1 MSRKQQMDNQFDTLS
16 RTYHDNYL
24 QYATTGKESYKKAYE
39 AAEDGLQSIIDS
51 LSKQVHDNT
60 TSINDALGSNAKSM
74 FADKQDALN
83 NIGIEIHK
91 QRDRVTAAQ
100 MRQPPPPVPFSHQTQ
115 YNLIGVL
122 LVTIVLLQ
130 VF

>member
-1 MSRKQQMDNQFDTLS
+1 MDNQFNTLS
-16 RTYHDNYL
+16 RSYHDNYL
-24 QYATTGKESYKKAYE
+24 QYATTGKESYKTAYE
-39 AAEDGLQSIIDS
+39 SAEQGLQSILDS
-51 LSKQVHDNT
+51 LNKQVHDNT
-60 TSINDALGSNAKSM
+60 TAINDTLGSNAKSVLTE
-74 FADKQDALN
+74 KQDALN
-83 NIGIEIHK
+83 NIGIGIHNQK
-91 QRDRVTAAQ
+91 DRVTAAH